1 MEFEKTTRSPFY
13 KDLRMVFMNG
23 TAEEFAKQYFIS
35 GIGIANDFL
44 RDRKAYSVDE
54 AFDMAEREMQKQLK
68 AMNPNRGTFLKQTK
82 DKRKPMEWILWL
94 KKHPRAKEIMP
105 ELYKLETEY
114 INKLEQYKSQ
124 MPFYARKLKI
134 PKLFKKYDWEIP
146 SR

>member
-35 GIGIANDFL
+35 GIGIANDFI

-68 AMNPNRGTFLKQTK
+68 AMNPNRGTFSKQTK
-82 DKRKPMEWILWL
+82 DKRKPIRWNLWL
-94 KKHPRAKEIMP
+94 KNHQRSDDLIP
-105 ELYKLETEY
+105 ELYKLEAQY
-114 INKLEQYKSQ
+114 IDKLKKYKSQ
-124 MPFYARKLKI
+124 MPFYARRLKLAKM
-134 PKLFKKYDWEIP
+134 FKDFNWEIP
-146 SR
+146 SI